1 MKKIMNTPET
11 FVYDMCH
18 GLAAA
23 HPELEFVE
31 KYKVVKKK
39 DINDA
44 KVSLISGG
52 GSGHEPAHAGFVGKG
67 MLDAAVC
74 GDVFASPSQVQV
86 YNAIKKCATDKGVL
100 LIIKNYSGDCMNFNN
115 AMADAQDDGIKV
127 DAVYV
132 NDDIAVKDSLY
143 TVGRRGVAGT
153 VLVHKC
159 AGAAAEQGKE
169 LEEVKAVANKVIE
182 NVRSFGFAFTS
193 CTVPAAGHPTFE
205 IGDDEMEFGVGIH
218 GEPGRFREKIDY
230 STGTFCDDLSRRIL
244 TDLEEDLAL
253 KKGEDVV
260 LLINGFGGTPLQ
272 ELYILNNS
280 VTKALKADGINIH
293 RTIVGNFM
301 TSIDMAGASISVLR
315 VDNELKALIDYPVS
329 TPALTWGAAMSEQA
343 EAALEAVQAI
353 GRALGYTPVETA
365 HKAAAKKAAATDENE
380 DNAVY
385 EVEGTPQVGE
395 TINTAA
401 FVQIVDKMADVIIEN
416 EVPFC
421 EADKMGDGDFGM
433 SIAKGFKQLKAD
445 WATRKKG
452 DIGQFLVSCSEIIKE
467 YCGGASGPIW
477 GSAFKYAGKAML
489 GKKEV
494 NLADVAL
501 LFTEANRGVYETGK
515 KSFGKGAEIGDK
527 TLVDALKP
535 CAMALTKAAEEGK
548 TLQEGLDLGAKAAH
562 DGAEATK
569 THVATLGRAGTVGER
584 SIGYPD
590 AGAHGLDVIFNELAA
605 YIAKM

>member
-39 DINDA
+39 DINDN

-86 YNAIKKCATDKGVL
+86 YNAIKACATDKGVL
-100 LIIKNYSGDCMNFNN
+100 LIVKNYSGDCMNFNN
-115 AMADAQDDGIKV
+115 AMSDAQDDGIKV

-159 AGAAAEQGKE
+159 AGAAAEQGKS
-169 LEEVKAVANKVIE
+169 LEEVKAVANKVID

-193 CTVPAAGHPTFE
+193 CTVPAAGHPTFD

-230 STGTFCDDLSRRIL
+230 STGTFCDDLSRRIV

-253 KKGEDVV
+253 KSGEEVV

-280 VTKALKADGINIH
+280 VTKALAKDGVKIH
-293 RTIVGNFM
+293 KTIVGNFM

-315 VDNELKALIDYPVS
+315 VDSELKALVDYPVN

-343 EAALEAVQAI
+343 QAALEAVQAI
-353 GRALGYTPVETA
+353 GRALGYAPVAEEHHA
-365 HKAAAKKAAATDENE
+365 AKKKAAAKETEE
-380 DNAVY
+380 VAVY
-385 EVEGTPQVGE
+385 EVEGKPEVTE

-477 GSAFKYAGKAML
+477 GSAFKYAGKSML

-494 NLADVAL
+494 SLADVAL

-535 CAMALTKAAEEGK
+535 CAMALTKAAEKGK
-548 TLQEGLDLGAKAAH
+548 SLREGLALGAKAAH
-562 DGAEATK
+562 EGAEATK